1 MAGLTVSDFFGW
13 VCFLT
18 GDALLTGDGDFITL
32 STVFDLVALGSG
44 FVTVVGLVFS
54 LAGLVSFLDTEAAR
68 LICSFDVDLINSF

>member
-44 FVTVVGLVFS
+44 LETVEGLVFS